1 MNKWGLFMVRSRLM
15 REGSVGIFLLAGLI
29 AFGGIVFFLKKDQL
43 RGNNYHIKLL
53 FENAGG
59 LREGARVFFRGVA
72 VGRVA
77 AIQPTSNGVEVLT
90 EINNKLPIPRDVTV
104 TTTRSGLLGEV
115 SVNIIP
121 QTTLGDLGKKI
132 NPLAQECQ
140 EKQLILCNNE
150 QISATA
156 SPDLI
161 ESFSRLADSFDD
173 PTFFNNLNR
182 AVENANKATE
192 KFMVLSQ
199 EIIVVTNRVQREMDT
214 ISNTFSTINDTANTL
229 SNTANDISHTAN
241 RISNTA
247 ENFSDTAKVA
257 STQIEKLGR
266 EYTNT
271 AVQIN
276 LLASN
281 LNGIIADNKKD
292 FIGAIASLSQTAAE
306 ISQLAQTTN
315 NLLSQVDEKQVEKIS
330 NNLGT
335 TSENLAQ
342 LSQDLKNIASELNN
356 PTNLATLQQTLD
368 SARVTFANT
377 AKITSDI
384 DQFTG
389 DPQFRR
395 NLKKLVDGL
404 SNLVSYRDLLEK
416 QVELAI
422 LLQELDKQTA
432 QNTKDKW
439 TISPQKLPI
448 SLNQKSD

>member
-1 MNKWGLFMVRSRLM
+1 MARSRLM
-15 REGSVGIFLLAGLI
+15 REGSVGLFLLLGLLV
-29 AFGGIVFFLKKDQL
+29 FGGIVFFLKKDQL
-43 RGNNYHIKLL
+43 RGNNYQVKLM

-59 LREGARVFFRGVA
+59 LREGARVFFRGVG

-77 AIQPTSNGVEVLT
+77 SIQPTSNGVEVWT
-90 EINNKLPIPRDVTV
+90 EINNRLPIPRDVTV

-121 QTTLGDLGKKI
+121 QSTLEDTGKKI
-132 NPLAQECQ
+132 NPLGAECP

-150 QISATA
+150 KIPAEA

-161 ESFSRLADSFDD
+161 ESLARLADSFDD
-173 PTFFNNLNR
+173 QTFFENLNT
-182 AVENANKATE
+182 AVDNTNKAT
-192 KFMVLSQ
+192 KQF
-199 EIIVVTNRVQREMDT
+199 IILTKEVTAVTQRVQKEMDT
-214 ISNTFSTINDTANTL
+214 ISNTFNRIGNTADSMSNTADRISNTADSL
-229 SNTANDISHTAN
+229 SNTAN
-241 RISNTA
+241 
-247 ENFSDTAKVA
+247 VA
-257 STQIEKLGR
+257 TTNIEQLGS

-271 AVQIN
+271 AIQIN

-281 LNGIIADNKKD
+281 LNQIITDNKKD
-292 FIGAIASLSQTAAE
+292 FSSAIASLSQTAAD
-306 ISQLAQTTN
+306 ISQVAQSTN
-315 NLLSQVDEKQVEKIS
+315 NLVTQIDEKDVQKITK
-330 NNLGT
+330 NLGT

-342 LSQDLKNIASELNN
+342 LSSDLKTIATELNN

-395 NLKKLVDGL
+395 NLKNLVDGL
-404 SNLVSYRDLLEK
+404 SNLVSYTDLLEK

-422 LLQELDKQTA
+422 VLEELDKETA
-432 QNTKDKW
+432 KNTQNKW
-439 TISPQKLPI
+439 GITSKTLPELRVQNSKLPELDI
-448 SLNQKSD
+448 RK